1 MSDDYRLYTSLHRTM
16 CGIEN
21 EMLKKFNIIIDK
33 LEKIEMRL
41 NEIECDSNKNN
52 KSFSLNNAEIMKP
65 FDLENFESLNK

>member
-1 MSDDYRLYTSLHRTM
+1 MSDDYRLYSSLNRTI

-21 EMLKKFNIIIDK
+21 ETIKNLNIIIDK
-33 LEKIEMRL
+33 LEKIETIL